1 MEYLRGM
8 GMLPPTISQAFMPYR
23 RMTDHPDL
31 ERFMAKRMRA
41 ETIEVKAIPADA
53 ITFDPRS
60 RAKLADGLPY
70 RLGAAGNPAVPA
82 PRECC
87 RL

>member
-1 MEYLRGM
+1 
-8 GMLPPTISQAFMPYR
+8 MPYR

-70 RLGAAGNPAVPA
+70 RLGAAGNPAVPSA
-82 PRECC
+82 TRMLQVVMCNPQFMRA
-87 RL
+87 